1 MSMLD
6 AKDVRLTAYWKG
18 NDAYWGGL
26 PRNNPIDSAEFP
38 SAYKEWF
45 QGYDE
50 HPAEKG

>member
-18 NDAYWGGL
+18 NDAYWEGL